1 MKSSKKMILNF
12 LHLKIATT
20 ITIILRIPM
29 ILRNRLRSYRNIV
42 EHIIKQLINRIH
54 MYSLLLVQI
63 TIKDHNRMTAKKM
76 KNQILRTTM
85 ILLRIEIKI
94 LWMKK
99 KNKIKESVPS
109 ITRVIHQLRNLNRR
123 ILARKRTTSAAPTIT
138 ITTRISP
145 SKQHQMQ

>member
-1 MKSSKKMILNF
+1 
-12 LHLKIATT
+12 
-20 ITIILRIPM
+20 M

-54 MYSLLLVQI
+54 MYSLLLGQI

-94 LWMKK
+94 
-99 KNKIKESVPS
+99 
-109 ITRVIHQLRNLNRR
+109 
-123 ILARKRTTSAAPTIT
+123 
-138 ITTRISP
+138 
-145 SKQHQMQ
+145 